1 MTTKSS
7 KKSTALSTVTT
18 STGLAVPLDK
28 SEVTSLVDK
37 FKAQLAEL
45 KKGTAE
51 AVSLDI
57 TISWGGGSSNIKEVD
72 KVSTLLEI
80 SSSVHARAKAYQEE
94 IDRYSSLKLKGKV
107 KEFTVSDKTT
117 AEWEEIIQKAIFELI
132 NKKQIE
138 KLEDAIQKLSK
149 FEDEQ
154 TKFQREIGG
163 IMEGAAEL
171 LS

>member
-1 MTTKSS
+1 MATKAL
-7 KKSTALSTVTT
+7 KKSTGVSKTTTGVTI
-18 STGLAVPLDK
+18 PLDK

-45 KKGTAE
+45 KKGMPE

-57 TISWGGGSSNIKEVD
+57 SYNGTTIKNVT
-72 KVSTLLEI
+72 KVTELLEI
-80 SSSVHARAKAYQEE
+80 SASVNARSAAYDIEAK
-94 IDRYSSLKLKGKV
+94 RYDVAGKV
-107 KEFTVSDKTT
+107 KPFMVSEKTAT
-117 AEWEEIIQKAIFELI
+117 EWVEIIQKAIFELI

-138 KLEDAIQKLSK
+138 KLEDAIKKLSK

>member
-1 MTTKSS
+1 MAKST
-7 KKSTALSTVTT
+7 KSTAVSKVTT

-45 KKGTAE
+45 KKGAPE

-57 TISWGGGSSNIKEVD
+57 TYNGTNVKNVT
-72 KVSTLLEI
+72 KVTELLEMSASI
-80 SSSVHARAKAYQEE
+80 NARSAAYDAEAA
-94 IDRYSSLKLKGKV
+94 RYDVVGKV
-107 KEFTVSDKTT
+107 KPFSVSDKT
-117 AEWEEIIQKAIFELI
+117 APEWIEIIQKAIFELI